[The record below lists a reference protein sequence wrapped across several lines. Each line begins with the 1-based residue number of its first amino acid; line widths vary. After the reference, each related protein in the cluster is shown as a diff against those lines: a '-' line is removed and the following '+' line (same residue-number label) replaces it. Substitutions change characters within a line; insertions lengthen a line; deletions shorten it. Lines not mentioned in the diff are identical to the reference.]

1 MENQYNEQ
9 RRPAGTGNRFWRIW
23 SPFLINWGI
32 GTAAGIAA
40 MTGFMTVYMAAHSID
55 MVSIY
60 QDQEAVMKLVEKVTE
75 IMLQYTTEIQGM
87 AALITIPVMAF
98 LYYRD
103 RKREKLSGVIPNKKA
118 PAVMYIPMLVM
129 AGMLNIVLN
138 NLIMICG
145 LSNYSREYVETSEA
159 YYSASLG
166 MQILCLGLLV
176 PIAEELVF
184 RGLMYRRMRED
195 TGIVVSV
202 FYSALVFGL
211 FHGNLVQR
219 IYGMAMG
226 LMLAYVCEK
235 YGSVKAPIAAHIMV
249 NMVSILVTYFDIYN
263 RMLSD
268 ILIAGPAAVACAVIV
283 SCMFLLVQRIDEKPE
298 IPDENKSSCPE
309 PKS

>member
-138 NLIMICG
+138 NLIMIGG

-159 YYSASLG
+159 FYSASLG

-202 FYSALVFGL
+202 FYSALVFGR
-211 FHGNLVQR
+211 FR
-219 IYGMAMG
+219 EYT
-226 LMLAYVCEK
+226 EWRW
-235 YGSVKAPIAAHIMV
+235 
-249 NMVSILVTYFDIYN
+249 D
-263 RMLSD
+263 
-268 ILIAGPAAVACAVIV
+268 
-283 SCMFLLVQRIDEKPE
+283 
-298 IPDENKSSCPE
+298 
-309 PKS
+309 